1 MADPAVGW
9 LWAGVWG
16 VGVLLPAALYLDEAP
31 RPWVVGA
38 ALVLVLGC
46 FCRSVVGRLSS
57 SRGGAARLPWLLLAV
72 QAIVT
77 GALATFAW
85 SQWTMVV
92 LLLAIAV
99 GAVVPTPWAPAVV
112 LLVAALAVGV
122 TRGHGAL
129 WGDTVW
135 STGLTVLLA
144 GLVTHAFTRL
154 SVTIAELQAAREELA
169 RSAVSH
175 ERLRFA
181 RDLHD
186 LLGHS
191 LSLIVVKAEATR
203 RIAPADAGA
212 AARHA
217 ADIETIGRQALDEVR
232 SAVRGYRDAGLSE
245 ELAGARDTL
254 GAAGV
259 TVELPEHRVPTTA
272 EQEALLG
279 WVVREGTTNVLRHA
293 RARRCTIT
301 LDGDEERLRLRIV
314 DDGVGHA
321 AGHDVLPGSGL
332 TGLRER
338 LVAAGGQLE
347 TVGSPTGFS
356 LTASLPRS
364 DYGRTERICP

>member
-1 MADPAVGW
+1 MSTPATNGMAEGEV
-9 LWAGVWG
+9 
-16 VGVLLPAALYLDEAP
+16 
-31 RPWVVGA
+31 R
-38 ALVLVLGC
+38 
-46 FCRSVVGRLSS
+46 R
-57 SRGGAARLPWLLLAV
+57 
-72 QAIVT
+72 IVT